1 MKVNTLPNLFLQ
13 IFWACYIC
21 CIGDYFTS
29 SCRWDFQVT
38 LMINADIFFYRIPLT
53 NWIKMPP
60 KKKAGAKKKA
70 GKKAGS
76 SKGPTV
82 IDGLPVSEMSKE
94 QLEGHVKRLQEE
106 VRLFSDWKGFNRPL
120 VFLVRFH
127 IATRYMWKLLNYD
140 SDLA

>member
-1 MKVNTLPNLFLQ
+1 
-13 IFWACYIC
+13 
-21 CIGDYFTS
+21 
-29 SCRWDFQVT
+29 
-38 LMINADIFFYRIPLT
+38 
-53 NWIKMPP
+53 MPP

-106 VRLFSDWKGFNRPL
+106 VKSFSDDKIRKCFQSRELYKINNFKYF
-120 VFLVRFH
+120 VYV
-127 IATRYMWKLLNYD
+127 TQ
-140 SDLA
+140 